1 MTNQIDSAA
10 KLSIYGATSAIG
22 ILLVCV
28 VWICGGNLV
37 YSLDDPYIHLEL
49 ASHIADGWYGINGS
63 EHSSPASSIL
73 WPYLMAAFPS
83 AVREY
88 APFLV
93 NTVFCLLSV
102 NLLTKL
108 IDAGGELKPILKA
121 SLVVLLAFG
130 LNWFGLIFTGLE
142 HTAQVFL
149 TVYIALCVVR
159 GWISWWLVVALVT
172 LPLIRYEGLAI
183 TLSVSAY
190 LFFTGHAKKALA
202 AALLSVALVGL
213 FSLYLASLGL
223 PYLPSSV
230 VAKAAQPTGNLTG
243 IAKNIKLNLKPYGC
257 VLLLLTWIAY
267 SMRKTPWRFIL
278 VVCNP
283 VGAFLALGQIGW
295 FGRYEVFILSYI
307 SVFALFGMEKMLDGS
322 KALSTNTQ
330 AHWVYGV
337 IGLALAFPGV
347 SMCTLQTPAAAS
359 DVWHQQWIMGDL
371 AAELDEPIAVNDLG
385 LVSLRSHQYILDL
398 WGLGSFD
405 ALKARATGQA
415 PDWIRDLMRRR
426 QVSYAFVY
434 DQFFPVLPPEWIRVG
449 ELRLKGGRPAVSSN
463 LVTLYAVDLIHAE
476 RLGQVL
482 RKSKH
487 LKDKDQQL
495 FLVQ

>member
-1 MTNQIDSAA
+1 
-10 KLSIYGATSAIG
+10 
-22 ILLVCV
+22 
-28 VWICGGNLV
+28 
-37 YSLDDPYIHLEL
+37 
-49 ASHIADGWYGINGS
+49 
-63 EHSSPASSIL
+63 
-73 WPYLMAAFPS
+73 
-83 AVREY
+83 
-88 APFLV
+88 
-93 NTVFCLLSV
+93 
-102 NLLTKL
+102 
-108 IDAGGELKPILKA
+108 
-121 SLVVLLAFG
+121 
-130 LNWFGLIFTGLE
+130 
-142 HTAQVFL
+142 
-149 TVYIALCVVR
+149 
-159 GWISWWLVVALVT
+159 
-172 LPLIRYEGLAI
+172 
-183 TLSVSAY
+183 
-190 LFFTGHAKKALA
+190 
-202 AALLSVALVGL
+202 
-213 FSLYLASLGL
+213 
-223 PYLPSSV
+223 
-230 VAKAAQPTGNLTG
+230 
-243 IAKNIKLNLKPYGC
+243 
-257 VLLLLTWIAY
+257 
-267 SMRKTPWRFIL
+267 
-278 VVCNP
+278 
-283 VGAFLALGQIGW
+283 
-295 FGRYEVFILSYI
+295 
-307 SVFALFGMEKMLDGS
+307 
-322 KALSTNTQ
+322 
-330 AHWVYGV
+330 VYGV

>member
-1 MTNQIDSAA
+1 MAIWGAISFIGLITAA
-10 KLSIYGATSAIG
+10 
-22 ILLVCV
+22 IL
-28 VWICGGNLV
+28 WACGGHFV
-37 YSLDDPYIHLEL
+37 YTLDDPYIHLEL
-49 ASHIADGWYGINGS
+49 ASHITDGWYGINGS
-63 EHSSPASSIL
+63 EHSSPSSSIL
-73 WPYLMAAFPS
+73 WPYLMAAFPG

-88 APFLV
+88 APLLL

-108 IDAGGELKPILKA
+108 IDAGGELKPMVKA
-121 SLVVLLAFG
+121 GLVVFLAFG

-142 HTAQVFL
+142 HSLQVFL
-149 TVYIALCVVR
+149 TVYIALCMVR
-159 GWISWWLVVALVT
+159 AWVSWWFVLALIT

-190 LFFTGHAKKALA
+190 LFFTGHARKALVA
-202 AALLSVALVGL
+202 AVVSVALVGL

-230 VAKAAQPTGNLTG
+230 VAKAAQPTGNLAG

-257 VLLLLTWIAY
+257 VLLLLVWIAY
-267 SMRKTPWRFIL
+267 SMRQTPWRFFI
-278 VVCNP
+278 VVCGP

-307 SVFALFGMEKMLDGS
+307 SVFALFGMETMLDGL
-322 KALSTNTQ
+322 KDFKVYRP
-330 AHWVYGV
+330 AHWVYGTV
-337 IGLALAFPGV
+337 GLALAFPGV

-371 AAELDEPIAVNDLG
+371 AADLDEPVAVNDLG
-385 LVSLRSHQYILDL
+385 LVSLRSRQYILDL
-398 WGLGSFD
+398 WGLGSFE
-405 ALKARATGQA
+405 ALKARATGRA
-415 PDWIRDLMRRR
+415 PDWIRDLMRRHE
-426 QVSYAFVY
+426 VGYAFVY

-463 LVTLYAVDLIHAE
+463 LVTLYAVDAAHAE
-476 RLGQVL
+476 RLAQVL

-487 LKDKDQQL
+487 LQDKDQQL
-495 FLVQ
+495 FLLQ